1 MLVKTREQW
10 IEDPLLKKWSRV
22 DCTEKETICRCEDG
36 NHLVEL
42 WEHDSCI
49 RGRIDT
55 VVCTTCDSIKTF
67 KIVR

>member
-1 MLVKTREQW
+1 MISKLREEW
-10 IEDPLLKKWSRV
+10 IKDPKLKKWNRV
-22 DCTEKETICRCEDG
+22 GCTEKNTICKCEDG

-55 VVCTTCDSIKTF
+55 IVCTICDSIKSF
-67 KIVR
+67 SIVR